1 MQCKTLFAFALAAL
15 VPTAMLSGEALSQ
28 HTQLPS
34 PFATPRMVLGK
45 QCTQEYRKILKLQID
60 AFKAL
65 QRLTRTEGEKLCAT
79 LESVDRSG
87 VEQFLDPKA
96 LEPLLTPKQREWL
109 GALGIDL
116 SRVDIAKVMR
126 MLGIDISQIDVRQLK
141 DHCRASQGELDL
153 FAGRELNRVE
163 AEVLRCDDRV

>member
-1 MQCKTLFAFALAAL
+1 M
-15 VPTAMLSGEALSQ
+15 
-28 HTQLPS
+28 
-34 PFATPRMVLGK
+34 
-45 QCTQEYRKILKLQID
+45 KLQID

-65 QRLTRTEGEKLCAT
+65 QRLTRTRGEKLCAT

-87 VEQFLDPKA
+87 IEQFLDPKG
-96 LEPLLTPKQREWL
+96 LVTPKQREWL
-109 GALGIDL
+109 GALGLDL
-116 SRVDIAKVMR
+116 SRVDIAKMMR

-163 AEVLRCDDRV
+163 AEVLRCDDRA